1 MSESGVQKIIL
12 SNNVQQCIEQ
22 VLQNQ
27 DPLNSSDFDPT
38 DYINQLFPNEQSLSN
53 IDDII
58 NRMELQISE
67 LDDNIRGVVRSQSQT
82 GEQGKQALEEATSTI
97 VQLFSQI
104 TDIKERAEKTEA
116 MVKEITCDI
125 KQLDCAKKNLT
136 SAITILNHLHMLFG
150 GVESLVTLAEK
161 RQYGEILNPLQAI
174 TEVNQYFKQYTEI
187 PQIQSLSQRVTQ
199 IHTELAT
206 QITEDFK
213 GCFTANVTP
222 NANQANKM
230 SMKQLTDACKV
241 VSVLDPKVKRELL
254 KWFVNLQMQEY
265 VQLFHENQDIAW
277 LDKIDK
283 RYAWIKRH
291 LLDFEDKYGKIF
303 PLDWEVSERIAVHF
317 CNITK

>member
-1 MSESGVQKIIL
+1 MDEESDRQRIIL
-12 SNNVQQCIEQ
+12 SNDVQQCIEQ

-27 DPLNSSDFDPT
+27 DPLLQADFNST

-53 IDDII
+53 IDDVI
-58 NRMELQISE
+58 NKMELQISE
-67 LDDNIRGVVRSQSQT
+67 IDDNIRTVVRSQSNT
-82 GEQGKQALEEATSTI
+82 GEEGKAALEEAQKTI
-97 VQLFSQI
+97 LQLFSQI
-104 TDIKERAEKTEA
+104 TEIKERAEKTES

-150 GVESLVTLAEK
+150 GVESLTVLAEK

-187 PQIQSLSQRVTQ
+187 PQIQTLSSRVIQ

-213 GCFTANVTP
+213 NCFTASATP
-222 NANQANKM
+222 NANKM
-230 SMKQLTDACKV
+230 SPKQLSDACKV

-254 KWFVNLQMQEY
+254 KWYVNLQLQEY

-291 LLDFEDKYGKIF
+291 LLDFEDKFGKIF
-303 PLDWEVSERIAVHF
+303 PLEWEVSERIAVHF